1 MMRYRCKSVFYLT
14 LSVLFVLL
22 SAAKCSHNKQ
32 EKTTQEDAISLYM
45 KGLQMQNE
53 ENYEAALSYYTQ
65 SIEKDSSL
73 YGTFLNRGYVKEMLK
88 DTLGAIRD
96 FVKANELNKEDAISL
111 NNLGAIYSKR
121 QQPELAEKYLLEAI
135 RIDPFEA
142 NPYYNL
148 GRMAYNSGQLDKA
161 IPLLK
166 RFIGLKDTM
175 TKRFLSE
182 DLYEELMP
190 EYEAYRAYSLFY
202 IGLAY
207 KNLNQIDSA
216 IYYLKLAI
224 PEGVS
229 EARDSLNLINENQEI
244 KENDE
249 I

>member
-73 YGTFLNRGYVKEMLK
+73 YGTFLNRGYVKEILK

-111 NNLGAIYSKR
+111 NNIGAIYYER

-135 RIDPFEA
+135 RIDSFEA
-142 NPYYNL
+142 NPYYGMGL
-148 GRMAYNSGQLDKA
+148 IAYD
-161 IPLLK
+161 
-166 RFIGLKDTM
+166 RFQFQDALRFFKYFRSLKDTVS
-175 TKRFLSE
+175 KRLLSE

-190 EYEAYRAYSLFY
+190 EYESYRAYSLFY

-207 KNLNQIDSA
+207 KNLNQTDSA
-216 IYYLKLAI
+216 IYYLKQALL
-224 PEGVS
+224 EGVS
-229 EARDSLNLINENQEI
+229 EAEDSLKLIQHN
-244 KENDE
+244 K
-249 I
+249 